1 MEQSQREQ
9 IKEAASRFLGDNLER
24 VILSNPLH
32 PEQMSKV
39 KIRPVL
45 LKEELCFQAEEQVGA
60 QAFHRNLN
68 RGEAAEYVTEKLEQ
82 AFRQCEM
89 TSASET
95 GLIRERMA
103 ALYTDAI
110 RAQVLEYRGY
120 GTQILEFIDREH
132 TPKKILS
139 RAVKGKGKGK
149 NGEEIRRLLKFL
161 QIEPTIVRL
170 LAPEL
175 LEDGEQ

>member
-68 RGEAAEYVTEKLEQ
+68 RGEAAGP
-82 AFRQCEM
+82 FR
-89 TSASET
+89 SESSRPTT
-95 GLIRERMA
+95 GRNDIFWRREGWFPSWLIW
-103 ALYTDAI
+103 
-110 RAQVLEYRGY
+110 G
-120 GTQILEFIDREH
+120 
-132 TPKKILS
+132 S
-139 RAVKGKGKGK
+139 
-149 NGEEIRRLLKFL
+149 
-161 QIEPTIVRL
+161 
-170 LAPEL
+170 
-175 LEDGEQ
+175 

>member
-95 GLIRERMA
+95 GLI
-103 ALYTDAI
+103 L
-110 RAQVLEYRGY
+110 VS
-120 GTQILEFIDREH
+120 
-132 TPKKILS
+132 K
-139 RAVKGKGKGK
+139 KGKPPSKSK
-149 NGEEIRRLLKFL
+149 NGPGPFRSESSRPTTGRNDIFWRREGWFPSWL
-161 QIEPTIVRL
+161 IW
-170 LAPEL
+170 
-175 LEDGEQ
+175 GS

>member
-24 VILSNPLH
+24 VILSNPLN

-68 RGEAAEYVTEKLEQ
+68 RG
-82 AFRQCEM
+82 
-89 TSASET
+89 
-95 GLIRERMA
+95 
-103 ALYTDAI
+103 
-110 RAQVLEYRGY
+110 
-120 GTQILEFIDREH
+120 
-132 TPKKILS
+132 
-139 RAVKGKGKGK
+139 
-149 NGEEIRRLLKFL
+149 RR
-161 QIEPTIVRL
+161 RSM
-170 LAPEL
+170 
-175 LEDGEQ
+175 